1 MAKYMVNGSYTLD
14 GLKGVLAEGGSARV
28 AAVRQLFEAS
38 GGALESMYFTFGSDD
53 FVIIAEGADNA
64 TAAGLGLMVA
74 ASGAAKIR
82 TTVLLTAEDMDV
94 AAKQAVSYRPPGK

>member
-53 FVIIAEGADNA
+53 FVIIAEGTDNVS
-64 TAAGLGLMVA
+64 AAGLGLLVA
-74 ASGAAKIR
+74 ASGAVKIR
-82 TTVLLTAEDMDV
+82 TTVLLTAEEMD
-94 AAKQAVSYRPPGK
+94 AATKQAVSYRPPGQ